1 MDAAFVL
8 ILVLGLRNGEV
19 LGLTWE
25 LVGLHAELYIGEQ
38 LQPVGGQLLR
48 RDLGAM
54 WPPICPGRR
63 CF

>member
-1 MDAAFVL
+1 LDAALVL

-25 LVGLHAELYIGEQ
+25 LVCLHAVLYIGEQ

-54 WPPICPGRR
+54 WPRYVPADAA
-63 CF
+63 F